1 MTKATAAIIP
11 GSASVLNHFLSMYIS
26 INSFSYLT
34 ANTSERKARALEP
47 WSWPLQIGNRPP
59 V

>member
-1 MTKATAAIIP
+1 
-11 GSASVLNHFLSMYIS
+11 VLNHFLSMYIS
-26 INSFSYLT
+26 INSFSSLT

>member
-1 MTKATAAIIP
+1 
-11 GSASVLNHFLSMYIS
+11 MYIS
-26 INSFSYLT
+26 LNSFSSLT
-34 ANTSERKARALEP
+34 ASTSERKARALEP